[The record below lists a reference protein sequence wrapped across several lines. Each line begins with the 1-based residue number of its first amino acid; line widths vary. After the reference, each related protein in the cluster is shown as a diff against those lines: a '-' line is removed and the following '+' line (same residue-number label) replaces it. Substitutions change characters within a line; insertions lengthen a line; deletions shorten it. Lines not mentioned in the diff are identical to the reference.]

1 MSIRIPL
8 IDGRD
13 GSVVGHTLIDDADAR
28 LADFTWRLGRTGYA
42 VRWRDGGTIYL
53 HREVLGLERGDG
65 LEADHVNRDRL
76 DNRRANL
83 RAALGGG
90 GGMTTVEHADLI
102 AAAGFA
108 VHELPNG
115 ERVFYRDRDHAYFR
129 DVNTAGSK
137 VTGSGRLTGI
147 STVVAPL
154 DFRPDNLIA
163 WGARTDHA
171 GIAAL
176 CAEGLGCDTAD
187 EMRAALSF
195 LRDAE
200 GIGEALAG
208 AGLRWQDT
216 RDQAADRGTRA
227 HVLALEALAAGRPVP
242 DFDGIPED
250 ERGYAQAVAGWWLD
264 TEPLP
269 VHSELVVADLELGLA
284 GRLDL
289 VYLDGNG
296 HTVLGDLKTSGYLSG
311 KFAAQAALYA
321 RCYRESGYGVI
332 DCIELVQA
340 KADGTYAQIQVE
352 CDEEDALAAVRCYR
366 ASGRVNGQLRRALKE
381 QAA

>member
-1 MSIRIPL
+1 
-8 IDGRD
+8 
-13 GSVVGHTLIDDADAR
+13 
-28 LADFTWRLGRTGYA
+28 
-42 VRWRDGGTIYL
+42 
-53 HREVLGLERGDG
+53 
-65 LEADHVNRDRL
+65 
-76 DNRRANL
+76 
-83 RAALGGG
+83 
-90 GGMTTVEHADLI
+90 MTTVDHADLI
-102 AAAGFA
+102 STAGF
-108 VHELPNG
+108 VEHEFPNDT
-115 ERVFYRDRDHAYFR
+115 RIFYRDADHSYWR
-129 DVNTAGSK
+129 DVNLSGPK
-137 VTGSGRLTGI
+137 ITGSGRLTGI

-154 DFRPDNLIA
+154 DFRPDSLIA

-242 DFDGIPED
+242 DFEGIPEE

-269 VHSELVVADLELGLA
+269 VCSEQVVADLDLGIA

-296 HTVLGDLKTSGYLSG
+296 RTVLGDLKTSGHLSA

-321 RCYRESGYGVI
+321 HCYRESGYGHI
-332 DCIELVQA
+332 DRIEIVQA
-340 KADGTYAQIQVE
+340 KPDGTYTQLRVE
-352 CDEEDALAAVRCYR
+352 CTEEDALAAVECYR

>member
-1 MSIRIPL
+1 
-8 IDGRD
+8 
-13 GSVVGHTLIDDADAR
+13 
-28 LADFTWRLGRTGYA
+28 
-42 VRWRDGGTIYL
+42 
-53 HREVLGLERGDG
+53 
-65 LEADHVNRDRL
+65 
-76 DNRRANL
+76 
-83 RAALGGG
+83 
-90 GGMTTVEHADLI
+90 MTTVEHADLI
-102 AAAGFA
+102 AAAGF
-108 VHELPNG
+108 VIHELPSG
-115 ERVFYRDRDHAYFR
+115 DTIAYRDRDHSYWR
-129 DVNTAGSK
+129 EVNTAGAK

-269 VHSELVVADLELGLA
+269 VHSELVVADLDLGIA

-289 VYLDGNG
+289 VYLDGQE
-296 HTVLGDLKTSGYLSG
+296 TVLGDLKTSGYLSG

-321 RCYRESGYGVI
+321 RCYRESGFGEI
-332 DCIELVQA
+332 DRIEIVQA
-340 KADGTYAQIQVE
+340 KPDGTYTQLRVE
-352 CDEEDALAAVRCYR
+352 CTEEDALAAVECYR

-381 QAA
+381 HAS

>member
-1 MSIRIPL
+1 
-8 IDGRD
+8 
-13 GSVVGHTLIDDADAR
+13 
-28 LADFTWRLGRTGYA
+28 
-42 VRWRDGGTIYL
+42 
-53 HREVLGLERGDG
+53 
-65 LEADHVNRDRL
+65 
-76 DNRRANL
+76 
-83 RAALGGG
+83 
-90 GGMTTVEHADLI
+90 MTTVEHADLI
-102 AAAGFA
+102 AAAGF
-108 VHELPNG
+108 VIHELPNG
-115 ERVFYRDRDHAYFR
+115 ETIAYRDRDHSYWR
-129 DVNTAGSK
+129 EVNTAGSK

-176 CAEGLGCDTAD
+176 AAEGLGAD
-187 EMRAALSF
+187 DAWEIREALRFLQSPESIAAAL
-195 LRDAE
+195 E
-200 GIGEALAG
+200 Q

-227 HVLALEALAAGRPVP
+227 HRLALEALAAGQPVP

-264 TEPLP
+264 TDPLP
-269 VHSELVVADLELGLA
+269 VHSELVVADLDLGLA

-289 VYLDGNG
+289 VYMDARGR
-296 HTVLGDLKTSGYLSG
+296 TVLGDLKTSGYLSG

-321 RCYRESGYGVI
+321 RCYRESGYGRI
-332 DCIELVQA
+332 DRIELVQA
-340 KADGTYAQIQVE
+340 KADGSYARVPVE
-352 CDEEDALAAVRCYR
+352 CAEEDALAAVECYR
-366 ASGRVNGQLRRALKE
+366 ASNRVNGQLRRALKE

>member
-1 MSIRIPL
+1 
-8 IDGRD
+8 
-13 GSVVGHTLIDDADAR
+13 
-28 LADFTWRLGRTGYA
+28 
-42 VRWRDGGTIYL
+42 
-53 HREVLGLERGDG
+53 
-65 LEADHVNRDRL
+65 
-76 DNRRANL
+76 
-83 RAALGGG
+83 
-90 GGMTTVEHADLI
+90 MTTVEHADLI
-102 AAAGFA
+102 TAAGF
-108 VHELPNG
+108 VIHELPSG
-115 ERVFYRDRDHAYFR
+115 DTIAYRDRDHSYWR
-129 DVNTAGSK
+129 EVNTAGAK

-296 HTVLGDLKTSGYLSG
+296 HTVLGDLKTSSYISS
-311 KFAAQAALYA
+311 KFAAQSALYA
-321 RCYRESGYGVI
+321 YCYEQSGYGHI
-332 DCIELVQA
+332 DRIELVQA
-340 KADGTYAQIQVE
+340 RDDGTYRRIDVQCPI
-352 CDEEDALAAVRCYR
+352 EDALAAVECYR
-366 ASGRVNGQLRRALKE
+366 ASGRVAGQLRRALKE
-381 QAA
+381 GGER